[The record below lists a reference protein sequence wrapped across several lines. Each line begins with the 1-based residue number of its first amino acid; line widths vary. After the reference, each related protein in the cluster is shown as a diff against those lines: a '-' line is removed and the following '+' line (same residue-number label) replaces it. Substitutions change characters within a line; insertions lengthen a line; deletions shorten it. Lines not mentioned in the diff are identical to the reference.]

1 MTSLKTLS
9 RRHDFHS
16 NLQHPAQPPRRPPAP
31 RRSKVPREPARMVDK
46 NAGRN
51 RTGTEVTSDEFERR
65 LKRAL
70 FVMRQDTG
78 NDMIRPEHW
87 MRILEG
93 RDPKETE
100 TK

>member
-1 MTSLKTLS
+1 M
-9 RRHDFHS
+9 
-16 NLQHPAQPPRRPPAP
+16 
-31 RRSKVPREPARMVDK
+31 
-46 NAGRN
+46 
-51 RTGTEVTSDEFERR
+51 DEYERR